1 MLIILMLEKLCLN
14 ILVLKLNFS
23 TFVQKNFGGYLI
35 DVINVNYNIKELDVN
50 RYEYRFIR
58 DLKNKATNQNN
69 LYIFTLKKNVNC

>member
-1 MLIILMLEKLCLN
+1 MLEKLCLN